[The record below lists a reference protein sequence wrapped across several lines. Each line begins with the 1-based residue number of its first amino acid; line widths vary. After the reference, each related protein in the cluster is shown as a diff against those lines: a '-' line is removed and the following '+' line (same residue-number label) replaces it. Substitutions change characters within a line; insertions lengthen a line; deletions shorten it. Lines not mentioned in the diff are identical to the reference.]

1 MRRENDMP
9 VDFMSDKIYKVDYT
23 AWKRELSQMPIFDSG
38 EVQKYIL
45 INGWK
50 F

>member
-23 AWKRELSQMPIFDSG
+23 AQNGLVLEQDS
-38 EVQKYIL
+38 E
-45 INGWK
+45 
-50 F
+50 FM